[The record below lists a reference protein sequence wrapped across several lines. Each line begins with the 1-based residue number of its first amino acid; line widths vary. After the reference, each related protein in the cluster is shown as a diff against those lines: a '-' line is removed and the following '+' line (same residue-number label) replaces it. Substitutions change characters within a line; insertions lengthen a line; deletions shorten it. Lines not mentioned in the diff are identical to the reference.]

1 MLTALA
7 LIAKLLLYTGALV
20 TIGILSHFCLG
31 IQQKLN
37 SLRLFIASLI
47 IGAISKLLIA
57 NAQLAGSLSQ
67 IFNQDSWGWVW
78 QSNGTQF
85 LVFMAGASFAIIAS
99 LLKSNVSRRSLSALS
114 VIILSAGF
122 AASGHTQ
129 AVENMPLLP
138 LWVIPHILIAGFWI
152 WAPVSLWPATSVS
165 DKDII
170 ARTERF
176 SLFAIW
182 AVPFLFITGLYL
194 LWRLSG
200 NLLNIGST
208 LYGRLLFVKLVAALM
223 LLGVGAFNKLRIGAH
238 LRQSPL
244 VGRVALS
251 KSLRLEALLFL
262 LVLICVLIATSVTGP
277 AGHNH

>member
-37 SLRLFIASLI
+37 SLRLFTAFLI
-47 IGAISKLLIA
+47 IGALSKLLIA

-85 LVFMAGASFAIIAS
+85 LVFMAGALLAIFVS
-99 LLKSNVSRRSLSALS
+99 LFKASALRKIAAAVS
-114 VIILSAGF
+114 VIVISAGF

-129 AVENMPLLP
+129 ASENMPWLSV
-138 LWVIPHILIAGFWI
+138 WVIPHILIAGFWL
-152 WAPVSLWPATSVS
+152 WAPVSLWPATSIS
-165 DKDII
+165 AKDII

-176 SLFAIW
+176 SYFAVW

-200 NLLNIGST
+200 NLLNLGST
-208 LYGRLLFVKLVAALM
+208 LYGGLLIIKLAAAL
-223 LLGVGAFNKLRIGAH
+223 LLLAAGAFNKFRIGTL
-238 LRQSPL
+238 LRQAPL
-244 VGRVALS
+244 VGRAALR
-251 KSLRLEALLFL
+251 KSLSFEAALFL
-262 LVLICVLIATSVTGP
+262 LVLICVLIATTITGP